1 MGGGDYVSTNI
12 ELAELDYA
20 AGMKYKDI
28 AEKYEVSINTVKSW
42 KTRNK
47 WVRKGVHTKSK
58 SMHTKKEKGCTQ
70 NKGSDVDNKLRKSF
84 VNLVAEN
91 DELTEQQKLFCL
103 YFTKSPNATQSYMNA
118 FDAKRNT
125 AMVEGWK
132 LLRNPKIKSEIDK
145 LRQIKYESIMFD
157 VNDLVERQM
166 RIAFA
171 SMTDF
176 LNIEV
181 KEIPR
186 LHSDGTEMIDKDG
199 NVAMLKLN
207 QVFLKESSEIDGDLI
222 SEVKEGTDGNVS
234 LKLKDSTKAMDWL
247 TKYFELNPQDKHKV
261 AFDNAKLDIE
271 RKKAAMNDA
280 DKENATVVKLV
291 IDEP

>member
-1 MGGGDYVSTNI
+1 MSTNI

-28 AEKYEVSINTVKSW
+28 AEKYAVSINTVKSW

-70 NKGSDVDNKLRKSF
+70 KDDANLEEKVRKKIIQSI
-84 VNLVAEN
+84 ASN
-91 DELTEQQKLFCL
+91 DELTEQRKLFCR
-103 YFTKSPNATQSYMNA
+103 YFSETPIAAKAYQKAYNVSYDTAKANGSRLLTIASVNAEIA
-118 FDAKRNT
+118 R
-125 AMVEGWK
+125 
-132 LLRNPKIKSEIDK
+132 LRE
-145 LRQIKYESIMFD
+145 IKYAAIKLD

-186 LHSDGTEMIDKDG
+186 HHPDGTEMIDKDG

-207 QVFLKESSEIDGDLI
+207 QVFLKESSEVDGDLI
-222 SEVKEGTDGNVS
+222 SEVKEGTNGNVS

-247 TKYFELNPQDKHKV
+247 TKYFELNPLDKHKV
-261 AFDNAKLDIE
+261 AFDNARLEIE
-271 RKKAAMNDA
+271 RQKVEAMKDNAPDQGND
-280 DKENATVVKLV
+280 VVI
-291 IDEP
+291 IDDLGG